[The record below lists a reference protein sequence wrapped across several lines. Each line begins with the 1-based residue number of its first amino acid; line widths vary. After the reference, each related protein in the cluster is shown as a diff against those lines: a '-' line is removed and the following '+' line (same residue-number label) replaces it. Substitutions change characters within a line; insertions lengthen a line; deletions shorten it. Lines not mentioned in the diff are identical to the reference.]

1 MILNEIKKPEQIAQA
16 FQFIIK
22 SIFSTNQTDN

>member
-16 FQFIIK
+16 FQFTIK
-22 SIFSTNQTDN
+22 SISFYQSNW

>member
-1 MILNEIKKPEQIAQA
+1 MILNEIKKARTNVQA

-22 SIFSTNQTDN
+22 SIFSTNQTGN